1 VAGFGN
7 LCPSLNLK
15 NIDVPGETDTP
26 ALSTLNNPGDIQ
38 DAWQVSLSVPGIAGQ
53 IAQDHSGG
61 IVVTSGDYACK
72 ITVTTALDA
81 GGCESLDCAGG
92 NNADLVLE
100 KLVDKATTT
109 VNSTVIYSLAI
120 NNKGPDTAI
129 GVVMTDVLPAT
140 LTFVSASSTQGTYDS
155 LTNTWNVGNLANG
168 AGASINIITTV
179 VGGPT
184 IVNSASVDS
193 ISVDPDL
200 SNNNAA
206 ATTSVLDGNN
216 PCVTNCGGGPVGCI
230 TNCGGGGGGGGGTL
244 GLISGNVFSD
254 SNSNGLKD
262 SGESLLSGWTVYLDS
277 NDNGIMDP
285 GEIFAITDASGSY
298 SFNNLALGVYNVR
311 EIVQNNWQQT
321 APNNAALNKYSVALT
336 SLQSQ
341 SQNNNFG
348 NYSFGGQ
355 VAGAYTNTPSFSAA
369 EPQVLGASTSLPRTG
384 LPVTQLFYLL
394 AASIVAVFAVGKK
407 ELGSFNFYFRYSHKP
422 G

>member
-1 VAGFGN
+1 
-7 LCPSLNLK
+7 
-15 NIDVPGETDTP
+15 
-26 ALSTLNNPGDIQ
+26 
-38 DAWQVSLSVPGIAGQ
+38 
-53 IAQDHSGG
+53 
-61 IVVTSGDYACK
+61 
-72 ITVTTALDA
+72 
-81 GGCESLDCAGG
+81 
-92 NNADLVLE
+92 
-100 KLVDKATTT
+100 
-109 VNSTVIYSLAI
+109 
-120 NNKGPDTAI
+120 
-129 GVVMTDVLPAT
+129 
-140 LTFVSASSTQGTYDS
+140 
-155 LTNTWNVGNLANG
+155 
-168 AGASINIITTV
+168 
-179 VGGPT
+179 
-184 IVNSASVDS
+184 
-193 ISVDPDL
+193 
-200 SNNNAA
+200 
-206 ATTSVLDGNN
+206 
-216 PCVTNCGGGPVGCI
+216 
-230 TNCGGGGGGGGGTL
+230 L

-407 ELGSFNFYFRYSHKP
+407 RIREF
-422 G
+422 